1 VDLFKKLLHF
11 QEEDEE
17 SVKGIFYNEM
27 YGLELDKGR
36 WHQVILRSVSGNLH
50 LWHLRPNRVLS

>member
-1 VDLFKKLLHF
+1 V

-27 YGLELDKGR
+27 YALELDKGR
-36 WHQVILRSVSGNLH
+36 WHQQFLRYEKLQMPH
-50 LWHLRPNRVLS
+50 FR